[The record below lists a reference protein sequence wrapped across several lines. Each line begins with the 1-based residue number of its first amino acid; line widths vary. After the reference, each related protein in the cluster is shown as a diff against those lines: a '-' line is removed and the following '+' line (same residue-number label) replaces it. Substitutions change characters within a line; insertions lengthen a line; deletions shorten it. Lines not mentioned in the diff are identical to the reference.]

1 MRRPARPLVA
11 GSLAVLC
18 TWVVAWSP
26 SAGAHELDAPP
37 INVQSWQPVAGVY
50 DGAVTRSARP
60 MDDAA
65 WAMLLAIHY
74 TRMPLVFVNDAGT
87 VTRTQKVVG
96 DLWMADL
103 GAAFGW
109 RGWTFAAGLPASLDA
124 RGGGPNLVQVDSP
137 TSPAFG
143 DLRVEARKALHR
155 IAISGGAVDLGAAA
169 VVGLPTAAAASWL
182 GGTPSLALEGLATLQ
197 TGAWQADLNAGL
209 QLRSEQALSEHP
221 LDLEGQPLHTE
232 PVTVALR
239 SGSSFVARVG
249 VLRRFLDDR
258 VRARAEAQL
267 GVQAPWVAAVPD
279 GQLQLDGALTVD
291 YAILPYLRG
300 FFGLSGAPTTGP
312 GSASL
317 RAAFGL
323 TFDAQGVPS
332 DEDGDGLVDKRDQ
345 CPSRAEDRDGFED
358 QDGCP
363 DADHDQ
369 DGVANPADR
378 CPLQPEDMDGFE
390 DDDGCA
396 DPDDDG
402 DGVLDAADACPRE
415 AEDKDGF
422 QDADGC
428 VDADNDADSVP
439 DDDDLCPLQPE
450 NRNGF
455 EDVDGCPDTPPRPPP
470 PPAPVIE
477 TPATPPAPAPPPVEK
492 PAKGKA
498 KAVKAKAGKAQAKAK
513 TKPTKKSGK

>member
-1 MRRPARPLVA
+1 MHSPARPLVA

-18 TWVVAWSP
+18 TCVVAWSP
-26 SAGAHELDAPP
+26 AAFAHELDAPS
-37 INVQSWQPVAGVY
+37 IDVQTWQPVAGVH
-50 DGAVTRSARP
+50 DGAITRSARP

-87 VTRTQKVVG
+87 VSRTQMVVG
-96 DLWMADL
+96 DLWMAEL
-103 GAAFGW
+103 GAAVGW
-109 RGWTFAAGLPASLDA
+109 HGWTFAAGLPASLDA

-143 DLRVEARKALHR
+143 DLRVEARKALHH

-209 QLRSEQALSEHP
+209 RLRSEQALSVHQ

-267 GVQAPWVAAVPD
+267 GLQAPWVAAVPD
-279 GQLQLDGALTVD
+279 SLLQLDGALSVD

-317 RAAFGL
+317 RAAVGL
-323 TFDAQGVPS
+323 TFDAQEVPS
-332 DEDGDGLVDKRDQ
+332 DDDGDGLVDKLDR
-345 CPSRAEDRDGFED
+345 CPNQAEDRDGFED

-369 DGVANPADR
+369 DGLADRTDR
-378 CPLQPEDMDGFE
+378 CPMQPEDMDGFQDE
-390 DDDGCA
+390 DGCP

-402 DGVLDAADACPRE
+402 DGVLDAADACPHE

-428 VDADNDADSVP
+428 VDADNDEDSVP
-439 DDDDLCPLQPE
+439 DVDDLCPQQPE

-455 EDVDGCPDTPPRPPP
+455 EDSDGCPDTPPRPPP

-477 TPATPPAPAPPPVEK
+477 TPAVAPAPAPPPVDEK
-492 PAKGKA
+492 AAKGKE
-498 KAVKAKAGKAQAKAK
+498 KAVKAKA
-513 TKPTKKSGK
+513 KPTKKGGK